1 MFNFLLRK
9 LGLGGGP
16 KSVIH
21 QVKVEVS
28 AERLEQ
34 LEKSQKQVDAK
45 ISFLDNKTKSM
56 DSTVGETLNLSRQN
70 EKRLENIEVNMEKII
85 QLSEKLLSP
94 EQVEKFEKQ
103 YNQIMQQPK
112 PTPPK
117 PQSSTPAAKVAQPG
131 SEKAPAKVAQ
141 PGSEKAPAKVAQ
153 PGSEKAEPAPETAS
167 GDVDDRLSGS
177 DVSASD
183 SGGEELLDSSAD
195 DLLSLLD
202 DSKMSEGGEKP
213 QPKSK

>member
-141 PGSEKAPAKVAQ
+141 PGSEKA
-153 PGSEKAEPAPETAS
+153 EPAPETAS